1 MTEPNQPPAADPGN
15 TFLSI
20 GPCSLSTTI
29 IDTPAGQRMMA
40 TIRTAST
47 TLTVFLE
54 RQDAENWEN
63 VINSERV
70 KMTSLVLAP
79 ANVRLPDMNG
89 HPHG

>member
-1 MTEPNQPPAADPGN
+1 MSEQQNTPAADPGN
-15 TFLSI
+15 LFLSI

-29 IDTPAGQRMMA
+29 VDTPAGQRMMA
-40 TIRTAST
+40 TIRTGST

-54 RQDAENWEN
+54 KHDAEEWEN

-70 KMTSLVLAP
+70 KMTSLVVAP
-79 ANVRLPDMNG
+79 ANVRLPNMNG